1 MLQKKGEPSHH
12 SKSSQNHDLE
22 ELYVNPE
29 QTTTSAEP
37 TFWGAPDLAKA
48 GYPVFPISPDTKQP
62 SVRGGLYAG
71 TTDLSQ
77 IAEWISEG
85 REHHGVAFATGHVSR
100 VVVIDAD
107 TTGAY
112 EKMLVKYGEPH
123 ARTKR
128 GGHWFFRHPQDGKI
142 TSTEIAPGLD
152 RKGDGGY
159 VLAPPS
165 RGRDWTDGI
174 PDRDTLPVLPKVLR
188 DDPRDPCKHGKRAN
202 GCDSGPVGAE
212 IPGGQ
217 RNRMLT
223 SLAGTM
229 RRRGM
234 GEAEI
239 FAALEVTNRLR
250 CKPPL
255 PVEEVQRIVR
265 SVAQYNPA
273 DGPWW
278 VKAVSRND

>member
-1 MLQKKGEPSHH
+1 MISTEK
-12 SKSSQNHDLE
+12 
-22 ELYVNPE
+22 
-29 QTTTSAEP
+29 TTSAEP

-48 GYPVFPISPDTKQP
+48 GYPVFPTSPDTKQP

-77 IAEWISEG
+77 IAEWITEG
-85 REHHGVAFATGHVSR
+85 RENHGVGFTTGHVSR

-107 TTGAY
+107 TTEAY

-128 GGHWFFRHPQDGKI
+128 GGHWYFRHPQDGKV
-142 TSTEIAPGLD
+142 TSAPLEPGLD
-152 RKGDGGY
+152 CKADGGY
-159 VLAPPS
+159 VVAPPS
-165 RGRDWTDGI
+165 RHRSWTRGI
-174 PDRDTLPVLPKVLR
+174 PDRKALPPLPKELR
-188 DDPRDPCKHGKRAN
+188 DARGQNTARGKHRN
-202 GCDSGPVGAE
+202 GSAPQGSRPAGAE

-217 RNRMLT
+217 RNRELT

-239 FAALEVTNRLR
+239 LAALEVTNRLR

-255 PVEEVQRIVR
+255 GDEEVLRIAR
-265 SVAQYNPA
+265 SVAQYEPA
-273 DGPWW
+273 HAPWW
-278 VKAVSRND
+278 LRVVARDA